1 MNLLY
6 SVVIMFAASFI
17 IQYFIMSFIMTDSI
31 KNIKNST
38 GKIYISFIMALLMSL
53 VEVGMHD
60 VFNFVI
66 STKYYGLLVSLLII
80 FTVLYKKQF
89 FINDKN
95 YLEEMIEHHSMA
107 LLTSNSIIRKTK
119 NTNIKQL
126 AENIVKTQ
134 NKEIEVMNA
143 IIKEIAPV
151 KKDNEVKNDTKNDIT
166 VNEIKKDGVFS
177 KLQTRENSTSPL
189 SEQALQGSAE
199 IKKDIIKEEIK
210 NENSEKLK
218 NITN

>member
-6 SVVIMFAASFI
+6 SVTIMFVASFV
-17 IQYFIMSFIMTDSI
+17 IQYFIMSFIMTNSI

-38 GKIYISFIMALLMSL
+38 GKIYISLIMALLMSL

-60 VFNFVI
+60 VFNFMI

-80 FTVLYKKQF
+80 FTVLYKKQI
-89 FINDKN
+89 FINDKS

-107 LLTSNSIIRKTK
+107 LLTSNAIINKTK

-134 NKEIEVMNA
+134 NKEIEAMNA
-143 IIKEIAPV
+143 IIKEITPV
-151 KKDNEVKNDTKNDIT
+151 KKEIEVKNDLSVNEVKND
-166 VNEIKKDGVFS
+166 GVFS
-177 KLQTRENSTSPL
+177 KIQTPENSAPL
-189 SEQALQGSAE
+189 LSGNPLQGSAE
-199 IKKDIIKEEIK
+199 VKKDAVTEEIK

-218 NITN
+218 KIIN

>member
-6 SVVIMFAASFI
+6 STAIMFVASFL
-17 IQYFIMSFIMTDSI
+17 IQYFIMSYIMTDSI
-31 KNIKNST
+31 KNIKNSA

-60 VFNFVI
+60 AFNFVI

-89 FINDKN
+89 FVNDKN

-107 LLTSNSIIRKTK
+107 LLTSNSIINKTK
-119 NTNIKQL
+119 NNDVKKL

-134 NKEIEVMNA
+134 NKEIEAMNA
-143 IIKEIAPV
+143 IIKDITPQ
-151 KKDNEVKNDTKNDIT
+151 KKENEVKNDLNT
-166 VNEIKKDGVFS
+166 NEIKND
-177 KLQTRENSTSPL
+177 EP
-189 SEQALQGSAE
+189 
-199 IKKDIIKEEIK
+199 KKDESKKDESKKDVVKEELK
-210 NENSEKLK
+210 NENIEKLK
-218 NITN
+218 SIIN

>member
-1 MNLLY
+1 
-6 SVVIMFAASFI
+6 MFVASFV
-17 IQYFIMSFIMTDSI
+17 IQYFIMSFIMTNSI

-38 GKIYISFIMALLMSL
+38 GKIYISLIMALLMSL

-60 VFNFVI
+60 VFNFMI

-80 FTVLYKKQF
+80 FTVLYKKQI
-89 FINDKN
+89 FINDKS

-107 LLTSNSIIRKTK
+107 LLTSNAIINKTK

-134 NKEIEVMNA
+134 NKEIEAMNA
-143 IIKEIAPV
+143 IIKEITPV
-151 KKDNEVKNDTKNDIT
+151 KKEIEVKNDLSVNEVKND
-166 VNEIKKDGVFS
+166 GVFS
-177 KLQTRENSTSPL
+177 KIQTPENSAPL
-189 SEQALQGSAE
+189 LSGNPLQGSAE
-199 IKKDIIKEEIK
+199 VKKDAVTEEIK

-218 NITN
+218 KIIN

>member
-6 SVVIMFAASFI
+6 SVAIMFVASFI

-38 GKIYISFIMALLMSL
+38 GKIYISLIMALLMSL

-60 VFNFVI
+60 VFNFMI
-66 STKYYGLLVSLLII
+66 STKYYGLLASLLII

-95 YLEEMIEHHSMA
+95 YVEEMIEHHSMA
-107 LLTSNSIIRKTK
+107 LLTSNAIIRKTK

-134 NKEIEVMNA
+134 NKEIEAMNA

-151 KKDNEVKNDTKNDIT
+151 KKEIEVKNEVKNDVS
-166 VNEIKKDGVFS
+166 VNEIKKDIV
-177 KLQTRENSTSPL
+177 
-189 SEQALQGSAE
+189 
-199 IKKDIIKEEIK
+199 KEELK
-210 NENSEKLK
+210 NENNEKLK
-218 NITN
+218 NIIN

>member
-1 MNLLY
+1 
-6 SVVIMFAASFI
+6 
-17 IQYFIMSFIMTDSI
+17 MTDSI

-38 GKIYISFIMALLMSL
+38 GKIYISFIMAVLMSL

-60 VFNFVI
+60 VFNFMI

-95 YLEEMIEHHSMA
+95 YVEEMIEHHSMA
-107 LLTSNSIIRKTK
+107 LLTSNAIISKTK
-119 NTNIKQL
+119 NNNIKQL

-134 NKEIEVMNA
+134 TKEIEAMNA

-151 KKDNEVKNDTKNDIT
+151 KKENEVKND
-166 VNEIKKDGVFS
+166 GVFS
-177 KLQTRENSTSPL
+177 KIQTPENSAPLL
-189 SEQALQGSAE
+189 SEKPLQGSAE
-199 IKKDIIKEEIK
+199 VKKDAVKEEIK

-218 NITN
+218 KIIN

>member
-6 SVVIMFAASFI
+6 SVAIMFVASFV
-17 IQYFIMSFIMTDSI
+17 IQYFIMSFIMTNSI

-38 GKIYISFIMALLMSL
+38 GKIYISLIMALLMSL

-60 VFNFVI
+60 VFNFMI

-95 YLEEMIEHHSMA
+95 YVEEMIEHHSMA
-107 LLTSNSIIRKTK
+107 LLTSNVIINKTK
-119 NTNIKQL
+119 NTTIKQL

-134 NKEIEVMNA
+134 NKEIEAMNA
-143 IIKEIAPV
+143 IIKEMAPV
-151 KKDNEVKNDTKNDIT
+151 KKENEVKNDSKNDVS
-166 VNEIKKDGVFS
+166 VNEIKKDIV
-177 KLQTRENSTSPL
+177 
-189 SEQALQGSAE
+189 
-199 IKKDIIKEEIK
+199 KEELK
-210 NENSEKLK
+210 NENNEKLK

>member
-6 SVVIMFAASFI
+6 SVAIMFVASFV
-17 IQYFIMSFIMTDSI
+17 IQYFIMSFIMTNSI

-38 GKIYISFIMALLMSL
+38 GKIYISLIMALLMSL

-60 VFNFVI
+60 VFNFMI

-95 YLEEMIEHHSMA
+95 YVEEMIEHHSMA
-107 LLTSNSIIRKTK
+107 LLTSNAIINKTK
-119 NTNIKQL
+119 NTTIKQL

-134 NKEIEVMNA
+134 NKEIEAMNA

-151 KKDNEVKNDTKNDIT
+151 KKENEVKNDTKNDVS
-166 VNEIKKDGVFS
+166 VNEIKKDIV
-177 KLQTRENSTSPL
+177 
-189 SEQALQGSAE
+189 
-199 IKKDIIKEEIK
+199 KEELK
-210 NENSEKLK
+210 NENNEKLK